1 MCCPG
6 GAVTAGRAAG
16 RPRGAALALRGAV
29 SAVFYGTYSFLRV
42 LVNKGLLI
50 VLLIS
55 SQLFPLPLIYVG
67 NHLSGLS
74 SISKLSLLM
83 FTVLRKFTIPL
94 TLLLEENKYV
104 ILSLAIIVISRGLA
118 LG

>member
-42 LVNKGLLI
+42 LVNKGLLSAYRFPSPVFLGI
-50 VLLIS
+50 G
-55 SQLFPLPLIYVG
+55 QLFPLPLIYVG

-74 SISKLSLLM
+74 SISKLRELNPLNIFISI
-83 FTVLRKFTIPL
+83 FAIVLGAFI
-94 TLLLEENKYV
+94 
-104 ILSLAIIVISRGLA
+104 AAG
-118 LG
+118 